1 MKIQKYILILLLLAV
16 TVIPRLPGLNSFVAV
31 DEPAWLTRGGNFY
44 YALGQREFQNTIYEY
59 HPSVIT
65 MWYVAS
71 AVFVY
76 FPEYRGL
83 GQGYFNVDKETFDP
97 FLLKYGKLPIT
108 LLYISRLFQVIVISL
123 FVLLVF
129 YFLSRLIGEKKA
141 FLVTALMSSAP
152 FFLGHS
158 RLLSHEAMVAIF
170 VLASI
175 FGMMTYLEYEKRW
188 YYLFISAAS
197 AALAQLTKSSAM
209 AMFPVIALML
219 AVSVFERMKG
229 RGFKSALV
237 DHLKIFGVWFALLV
251 LVYFIIWPGMWVAP
265 GKMLYEVYGNAFSY
279 AFQGARLEVTHE
291 LQPSTFRLASAG
303 GTAISYIK
311 GVIWHATPI
320 SWAGFLAACIFFFV
334 REEDHFF
341 TVSKKMILYLLV
353 TAAMFILLFSLAQG
367 KNSTQYIMT
376 SYVSV
381 DAIAALG
388 WCSLL
393 VWLEKKLKAGSS
405 FQTRPQLSQLVIAGV
420 AILLISLQLASAMA
434 FYPYYY
440 IYYNPIW
447 ARFTGQTFASDY
459 GEGFEKA
466 AAYLAQKPNAESLK
480 VLAFRG
486 RGPFSYFFPGQ
497 TILLNPLFI
506 EDPGMPS
513 MFERLAKTDYLVIN
527 DTFKTRTKRTALFVQ
542 GLSSVQPDLSIYIK
556 GVSPIRIYRVA
567 DLPPSFYEL
576 QNK

>member
-1 MKIQKYILILLLLAV
+1 MKFKKYVLVLILLAV

-31 DEPAWLTRGGNFY
+31 DEPAWLTRGANFY

-83 GQGYFNVDKETFDP
+83 GQGYFDVDKETFDP
-97 FLLKYGKLPIT
+97 FLLAHGKQPIT

-141 FLVTALMSSAP
+141 FLVTALTSSAP

-175 FGMMTYLEYEKRW
+175 FGMMAYLEYEKKW
-188 YYLFISAAS
+188 YYLVISAAS

-219 AVSVFERMKG
+219 AVSVFEKMKEH
-229 RGFKSALV
+229 GFKSVLM
-237 DHLKIFGVWFALLV
+237 DHLKIFGIWLAMLV
-251 LVYFIIWPGMWVAP
+251 LVYFIVWPGMWVAP

-279 AFQGARLEVTHE
+279 ALEGARLQVTQE
-291 LQPSTFRLASAG
+291 LEPSKFHIDTVGTTALTFVMYILESGTIITWLGILLAVASLFLKGKNAPTLIEKKIFIYLF
-303 GTAISYIK
+303 TATI
-311 GVIWHATPI
+311 
-320 SWAGFLAACIFFFV
+320 
-334 REEDHFF
+334 
-341 TVSKKMILYLLV
+341 
-353 TAAMFILLFSLAQG
+353 MFILLFSVANG
-367 KNSTQYIMT
+367 FNYRHYIMT
-376 SYVSV
+376 SHVSV
-381 DAIAALG
+381 SAIAALG
-388 WCSLL
+388 WAI
-393 VWLEKKLKAGSS
+393 WLGWLGMQWETGNRL
-405 FQTRPQLSQLVIAGV
+405 RVGV
-420 AILLISLQLASAMA
+420 GGAVLLIILQLAEAAA

-440 IYYNPIW
+440 TYYNPIL
-447 ARFTGQTFASDY
+447 AAITGKAPVSNY
-459 GEGFEKA
+459 GEGIEQA

-480 VLAFRG
+480 VFAYRG
-486 RGPFSYFFPGQ
+486 RGPFSFFFPGK
-497 TILLNPLFI
+497 TIILNPLFV
-506 EDPGMPS
+506 EEPGMS
-513 MFERLAKTDYLVIN
+513 AMFERLKQSDYVVITDTLGLRSARN
-527 DTFKTRTKRTALFVQ
+527 ALFVQ
-542 GLSSVQPDLSIYIK
+542 NLNSISPEYSIYIK
-556 GVSPIRIYRVA
+556 GVAPIRIYRVA
-567 DLPPSFYEL
+567 DLPPSFYETL
-576 QNK
+576 RK

>member
-1 MKIQKYILILLLLAV
+1 MKFKKYVLVLILLAV

-31 DEPAWLTRGGNFY
+31 DEPAWLTRGANFY

-83 GQGYFNVDKETFDP
+83 GQGYFDVDKETFDP
-97 FLLKYGKLPIT
+97 FLLAHGKQPIT

-141 FLVTALMSSAP
+141 FLVTALTSSAP

-175 FGMMTYLEYEKRW
+175 FGMMAYLEYEKKW
-188 YYLFISAAS
+188 YYLVISAAS

-219 AVSVFERMKG
+219 AVSVFEKMKEH
-229 RGFKSALV
+229 GFKSALM
-237 DHLKIFGVWFALLV
+237 DHLKIFGIWFAMLV
-251 LVYFIIWPGMWVAP
+251 LVYFIVWPGMWVAP

-279 AFQGARLEVTHE
+279 ALEGARLQVTQE
-291 LQPSTFRLASAG
+291 LEPSKFHIDTVGTTALTFVMYILESGTIVTWLGVLLAVASLFLKGKNAPTLIEKKIFIYLF
-303 GTAISYIK
+303 TATI
-311 GVIWHATPI
+311 
-320 SWAGFLAACIFFFV
+320 
-334 REEDHFF
+334 
-341 TVSKKMILYLLV
+341 
-353 TAAMFILLFSLAQG
+353 MFILLFSVANG
-367 KNSTQYIMT
+367 FNYRHYIMT
-376 SYVSV
+376 SHVSV
-381 DAIAALG
+381 SAIAALG
-388 WCSLL
+388 WAI
-393 VWLEKKLKAGSS
+393 WLGWLGMQWETGNRL
-405 FQTRPQLSQLVIAGV
+405 RVGV
-420 AILLISLQLASAMA
+420 GGAVLLIILQLAEAAA

-440 IYYNPIW
+440 TYYNPIL
-447 ARFTGQTFASDY
+447 AAITGKAPVSNY
-459 GEGFEKA
+459 GEGIEQA

-480 VLAFRG
+480 VFAYRG
-486 RGPFSYFFPGQ
+486 RGPFSFFFPGK
-497 TILLNPLFI
+497 TIILNPLFV
-506 EDPGMPS
+506 EEPGMS
-513 MFERLAKTDYLVIN
+513 AMFERLKQSDYVVITDTLGLRSARN
-527 DTFKTRTKRTALFVQ
+527 ALFVQ
-542 GLSSVQPDLSIYIK
+542 NLNSVSPEHSIYIN

-567 DLPPSFYEL
+567 DLPPSFYETL
-576 QNK
+576 RK